1 MSVEGKV
8 VVITGGASGVGRYIA
23 GTFAEAGAR
32 IAVADVA
39 PMARVRSEVEAFGAE
54 FMTVPTDVRI
64 EDDVEALMGHVHD
77 RYGRIDVVIN
87 NAGIVTH
94 FPGGG
99 KPPWPKIRDMEDDF
113 FENVMNTNLKGVFLA
128 TKHAV
133 RYMEPQRSGHVINIG
148 QGTLRPSTRTDNFGS
163 CVYLTSKVAVR
174 SFTANVA
181 IEEREFG
188 ICIVSMGPGG
198 ALAPGLRGIWT
209 EDIDEKYR
217 AGMAPLESIGN
228 RYVLAAEAPMEL
240 SGHQI
245 TVSDGALV
253 VADD

>member
-1 MSVEGKV
+1 
-8 VVITGGASGVGRYIA
+8 
-23 GTFAEAGAR
+23 
-32 IAVADVA
+32 
-39 PMARVRSEVEAFGAE
+39 
-54 FMTVPTDVRI
+54 
-64 EDDVEALMGHVHD
+64 
-77 RYGRIDVVIN
+77 
-87 NAGIVTH
+87 
-94 FPGGG
+94 
-99 KPPWPKIRDMEDDF
+99 
-113 FENVMNTNLKGVFLA
+113 
-128 TKHAV
+128 
-133 RYMEPQRSGHVINIG
+133 
-148 QGTLRPSTRTDNFGS
+148 
-163 CVYLTSKVAVR
+163 VYLTSKVAVR

-209 EDIDEKYR
+209 EDVDEKYR

-253 VADD
+253 VADE